1 MVGSSKQSSSD
12 SEGFSGGGG
21 EAALPIM
28 AYTGRLFLEGI
39 PFQASDISKAREFTS

>member
-21 EAALPIM
+21 GGGTPHYGLYGEALP
-28 AYTGRLFLEGI
+28 GRDTFSGFRYI
-39 PFQASDISKAREFTS
+39 KS